1 MELLSPPQR
10 CPLLKRKKKKKRD
23 DEDDVDIEIYSIN
36 KYKYV
41 KEDKEGDMILGQ

>member
-10 CPLLKRKKKKKRD
+10 CPLLKKKKKSD